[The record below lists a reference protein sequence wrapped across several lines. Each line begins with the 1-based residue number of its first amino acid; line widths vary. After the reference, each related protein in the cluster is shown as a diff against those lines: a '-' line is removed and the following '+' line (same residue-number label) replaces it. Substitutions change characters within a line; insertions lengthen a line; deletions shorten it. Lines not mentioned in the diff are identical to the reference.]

1 MGAEEEYGSAW
12 FKELTPPGKQ
22 LDRALE
28 FADTI
33 AANAPLGVAFASA
46 RQAISGEDPPWLH
59 CCQPSGR
66 FCRARTPR
74 RRGARCRNTPAAYSK
89 DGKTAAAG
97 NPEDGRTC
105 E

>member
-46 RQAISGEDPPWLH
+46 RQAISGEDPALVALLPAFGQIL
-59 CCQPSGR
+59 QSEDAKEAR
-66 FCRARTPR
+66 RAVQEHPR
-74 RRGARCRNTPAAYSK
+74 RLFQ
-89 DGKTAAAG
+89 
-97 NPEDGRTC
+97 GR
-105 E
+105 